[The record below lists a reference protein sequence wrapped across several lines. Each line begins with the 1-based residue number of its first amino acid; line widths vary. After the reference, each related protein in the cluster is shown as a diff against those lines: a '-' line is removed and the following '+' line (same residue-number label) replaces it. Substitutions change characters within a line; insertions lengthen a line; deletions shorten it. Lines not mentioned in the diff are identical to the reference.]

1 MLAIALIIFAALI
14 IAAGYWLY
22 DFFLELDELTRRS
35 RDIADLSDADEPGK
49 KGLSH
54 E

>member
-22 DFFLELDELTRRS
+22 DFFLELDELARRS
-35 RDIADLSDADEPGK
+35 RDIADLTDADDGK